1 MPSLLE
7 ILRDPNYISANE
19 ETKRAIFERWAPQD
33 PNYSNANAET
43 QSAIRQR
50 FGITAAPVK
59 PSAPPGQI
67 PGAGQYPA
75 PPEARIPVGRQL
87 AQGVRQNVSDIARFV
102 QPSAE
107 ALAAAGGAIRG
118 GAAMAPAGPVA
129 AAGGALAGGLT
140 SFLGA
145 RAGADLLQEQQPDLL
160 AGAKE
165 YALGEMLAPAFGKAV
180 KLGAQGVDYLRG
192 IPTRNAANIA
202 RQAAGDQLGAIKAG
216 LSAAEPGA
224 SPAQATAEI
233 PRQAWQALLAFE
245 PTDFAADVARRQKAL
260 SQAQLGQLAGGTSAT
275 AARETAEAGRAEL
288 TARTMPMMQTELAAA
303 NEAQRVMNALV
314 PRATQKQASM
324 VSALQDAGRTGT
336 EAAQRTEA
344 AVQQLQRVA
353 PGQIP
358 AISARQTA
366 RTQAAAASQ
375 QQEASNLFADIARQR
390 RAEQDFINRQIGSL
404 ESYGLRPLDVSPLV
418 NSIDSALTTPGL
430 RASNDVTRVMTL
442 LKQDLADLAQKGGG
456 TIDAHD
462 LYTIRKEGIA
472 QRVRDVVKQDDP
484 KAGAKVTAAVLERL
498 RPLIDDAI
506 KKAGGTE
513 WETYLKTYS
522 KGMDVIARKQ
532 MAAQALAMFK
542 NDPQDYVKLVRGDK
556 EEAVEAIFGPGRY
569 SIFKEMAAEM
579 PTLDKI
585 AKRVEMDKLAAEK
598 AGGGAAELAQIMEA
612 NRSKLRLPNWFSPA
626 ITATNMRIA
635 DVEKRVNKKTIDMVR
650 KAAESNQSM
659 LDLLNGLP
667 EKERRKLLD
676 IVIDTQRRTG
686 EAKRAAAVGTVGEVE
701 RQRNALS
708 EQPVNALTE

>member
-1 MPSLLE
+1 MADLREQINTARQAGYSDAE
-7 ILRDPNYISANE
+7 IADFLKQRDPRVGKALQVGYSAE
-19 ETKRAIFERWAPQD
+19 EVLQHLAPQ
-33 PNYSNANAET
+33 
-43 QSAIRQR
+43 Q
-50 FGITAAPVK
+50 TAPA
-59 PSAPPGQI
+59 APPGQI
-67 PGAGQYPA
+67 PGAGPYPA
-75 PPEARIPVGRQL
+75 PPVAEVPLGRRLLQG
-87 AQGVRQNVSDIARFV
+87 AQQNLQTIARV
-102 QPSAE
+102 AQPSAE
-107 ALAAAGGAIRG
+107 MVAGAGGALRGASSLAPAGPVPAAAGALVGGIAGFTGARTGAELLQGQRPDVLGATEEAAKGEIIGRGLGSVVRAGARGLDLLRSIPERKAVGIAQQAAGPEIKNIGSALAAAGSD
-118 GAAMAPAGPVA
+118 M
-129 AAGGALAGGLT
+129 T
-140 SFLGA
+140 
-145 RAGADLLQEQQPDLL
+145 
-160 AGAKE
+160 
-165 YALGEMLAPAFGKAV
+165 
-180 KLGAQGVDYLRG
+180 
-192 IPTRNAANIA
+192 
-202 RQAAGDQLGAIKAG
+202 
-216 LSAAEPGA
+216 
-224 SPAQATAEI
+224 PAQVTAES

-288 TARTMPMMQTELAAA
+288 TARTMPMMQAELAAA

-542 NDPQDYVKLVRGDK
+542 GDPQDYVKLVRGDK

-598 AGGGAAELAQIMEA
+598 AGGGTAELAQIMEA
-612 NRSKLRLPNWFSPA
+612 NRAKLRLPNWFSPA
-626 ITATNMRIA
+626 ITAANMRLA

-667 EKERRKLLD
+667 AAERQKLLR
-676 IVIDTQRRTG
+676 IVTSPNTW
-686 EAKRAAAVGTVGEVE
+686 AAPARAAIAPALGEIS
-701 RQRNALS
+701 RQGANALAPES
-708 EQPVNALTE
+708 NNALID

>member
-1 MPSLLE
+1 MPKYTLE
-7 ILRDPNYISANE
+7 IGGKTYDFESAKPLSDQE
-19 ETKRAIFERWAPQD
+19 LAGYARQIAGER
-33 PNYSNANAET
+33 SGT
-43 QSAIRQR
+43 M
-50 FGITAAPVK
+50 
-59 PSAPPGQI
+59 APPGQI
-67 PGAGQYPA
+67 PGAGPYVA
-75 PPEARIPVGRQL
+75 PPAQEVPLGRRVAAGIQ
-87 AQGVRQNVSDIARFV
+87 QNVGQITRAL
-102 QPSAE
+102 QPTAE
-107 ALAAAGGAIRG
+107 MAAGAAGAKL
-118 GAAMAPAGPVA
+118 GASAMAPFGPVA
-129 AAGGALAGGLT
+129 AAGGSLVGGLT
-140 SFLGA
+140 GFMGA
-145 RAGADLLQEQQPDLL
+145 RAGTELLQEKTPDLVE
-160 AGAKE
+160 AGKE
-165 YALGEMLAPAFGKAV
+165 FALGETIARGLGKAV
-180 KLGAQGVDYLRG
+180 RLGAQGVDYLRSA
-192 IPTRNAANIA
+192 PQRQATNIA
-202 RQAAGDQLGAIKAG
+202 RQAAGPEIQNIRAALGA
-216 LSAAEPGA
+216 AAPDMT
-224 SPAQATAEI
+224 PAQVTAEI

-612 NRSKLRLPNWFSPA
+612 NRAKLRLPNWFSPA

>member
-1 MPSLLE
+1 MPKYTLE
-7 ILRDPNYISANE
+7 IGSKTYDIESA
-19 ETKRAIFERWAPQD
+19 RPLSDSDLAAYARQIAAPQ
-33 PNYSNANAET
+33 
-43 QSAIRQR
+43 Q
-50 FGITAAPVK
+50 TAPA
-59 PSAPPGQI
+59 APPGQI
-67 PGAGQYPA
+67 PGAGPYPA
-75 PPEARIPVGRQL
+75 PPVAEVPLGRQL
-87 AQGVRQNVSDIARFV
+87 LRGAQQNLQTMARV
-102 QPSAE
+102 AQPSAE
-107 ALAAAGGAIRG
+107 MVAGAGGALRG
-118 GAAMAPAGPVA
+118 ASALAPAGPVPA
-129 AAGGALAGGLT
+129 AAGALVGGIAGFTGARTGAELLQGQRPDV
-140 SFLGA
+140 LGA
-145 RAGADLLQEQQPDLL
+145 TEEAATGEIIGRGLGSVVRAGARGLDLLRSIPERKA
-160 AGAKE
+160 AGI
-165 YALGEMLAPAFGKAV
+165 
-180 KLGAQGVDYLRG
+180 AQ
-192 IPTRNAANIA
+192 
-202 RQAAGDQLGAIKAG
+202 QAAGPEIQNIRAALGA
-216 LSAAEPGA
+216 AAPDMT
-224 SPAQATAEI
+224 PAQVTAES
-233 PRQAWQALLAFE
+233 PRQAWQALLVFE

-506 KKAGGTE
+506 EKAGGTG
-513 WETYLKTYS
+513 WRQYLDTYS

-542 NDPQDYVKLVRGDK
+542 GDPQDYVKLVRGDK

-598 AGGGAAELAQIMEA
+598 AGGGAAELAQIMEV
-612 NRSKLRLPNWFSPA
+612 NRAKLRLPNWFSPA
-626 ITATNMRIA
+626 ITATNMRLA

-667 EKERRKLLD
+667 AAERQKLLN
-676 IVIDTQRRTG
+676 IVTNPNTWS
-686 EAKRAAAVGTVGEVE
+686 APARAAIAPAIGEIS
-701 RQRNALS
+701 RQGANALAPES
-708 EQPVNALTE
+708 NNALAVP

>member
-1 MPSLLE
+1 MPKYTLE
-7 ILRDPNYISANE
+7 IGGKTYDIESA
-19 ETKRAIFERWAPQD
+19 RPLSDSDLAAYARQIAAPQ
-33 PNYSNANAET
+33 
-43 QSAIRQR
+43 Q
-50 FGITAAPVK
+50 TAPA
-59 PSAPPGQI
+59 APPGQI
-67 PGAGQYPA
+67 PGAGPYRA
-75 PPEARIPVGRQL
+75 PPAAEVPLGRQL
-87 AQGVRQNVSDIARFV
+87 LQGAQQNLQTIARV
-102 QPSAE
+102 AQPSAE
-107 ALAAAGGAIRG
+107 MVAGAGGALRGASALAPAGPVPAAAGALVGGIAGFTGARTGAELLQGQRPDVLGATEEAAKGEIIGRGLGSVVRAGARGLDLLRSIPERKAAGIAQQAAGPEIKNIGSALAAAGSD
-118 GAAMAPAGPVA
+118 M
-129 AAGGALAGGLT
+129 T
-140 SFLGA
+140 
-145 RAGADLLQEQQPDLL
+145 
-160 AGAKE
+160 
-165 YALGEMLAPAFGKAV
+165 
-180 KLGAQGVDYLRG
+180 
-192 IPTRNAANIA
+192 
-202 RQAAGDQLGAIKAG
+202 
-216 LSAAEPGA
+216 
-224 SPAQATAEI
+224 PAQVTAES

-275 AARETAEAGRAEL
+275 AARETAEAGKAQL
-288 TARTMPMMQTELAAA
+288 TALTSPMREAELAAA

-314 PRATQKQASM
+314 PRAAQKQTSM
-324 VSALQDAGRTGT
+324 VSALQEAGRTGT

-358 AISARQTA
+358 AVSARQTA

-375 QQEASNLFADIARQR
+375 QQETSNLFADIARQR
-390 RAEQDFINRQIGSL
+390 RAERDFINRQIGSL

-506 KKAGGTE
+506 EKAGGTG
-513 WETYLKTYS
+513 WRQYLDTYS

-542 NDPQDYVKLVRGDK
+542 GDPQDYVKLVRGDK

-612 NRSKLRLPNWFSPA
+612 NRAKLRLPNWFSPA
-626 ITATNMRIA
+626 ITATNMRLA

-667 EKERRKLLD
+667 AAERQKLLN
-676 IVIDTQRRTG
+676 IVTSPNTWS
-686 EAKRAAAVGTVGEVE
+686 APARAAIAPAIGEIS
-701 RQRNALS
+701 RQGANALAPES
-708 EQPVNALTE
+708 NNALAVP

>member
-1 MPSLLE
+1 
-7 ILRDPNYISANE
+7 
-19 ETKRAIFERWAPQD
+19 
-33 PNYSNANAET
+33 
-43 QSAIRQR
+43 
-50 FGITAAPVK
+50 
-59 PSAPPGQI
+59 
-67 PGAGQYPA
+67 
-75 PPEARIPVGRQL
+75 VGRQL

>member
-1 MPSLLE
+1 MPKYALE
-7 ILRDPNYISANE
+7 IGGKTYDIES
-19 ETKRAIFERWAPQD
+19 ERPLSDSDLAAYARQIAAPQ
-33 PNYSNANAET
+33 
-43 QSAIRQR
+43 Q
-50 FGITAAPVK
+50 TAPA
-59 PSAPPGQI
+59 APPGQI
-67 PGAGQYPA
+67 PGAGPYRA
-75 PPEARIPVGRQL
+75 PPAAEVPIGRQL
-87 AQGVRQNVSDIARFV
+87 LQGAQRNLQTIARV
-102 QPSAE
+102 AQPSAE
-107 ALAAAGGAIRG
+107 MLASAGGALR
-118 GAAMAPAGPVA
+118 GAAALAPAGPVA
-129 AAGGALAGGLT
+129 AAAGGLAGGIAGFT
-140 SFLGA
+140 GA
-145 RAGADLLQEQQPDLL
+145 RAGAELLQGQRPDVLGATEEAATGEIIGRGLGSVVRAGARGLDLLRSIPER
-160 AGAKE
+160 
-165 YALGEMLAPAFGKAV
+165 KAV
-180 KLGAQGVDYLRG
+180 GIAQQAAG
-192 IPTRNAANIA
+192 PEAANIRA
-202 RQAAGDQLGAIKAG
+202 ALQAAELGMT
-216 LSAAEPGA
+216 
-224 SPAQATAEI
+224 PAQATAGS

-358 AISARQTA
+358 AISARQAA

-542 NDPQDYVKLVRGDK
+542 GDPQDYVKLVRGDK

-612 NRSKLRLPNWFSPA
+612 NRAKLRLPNWFSPA
-626 ITATNMRIA
+626 ITATNMRLA

-667 EKERRKLLD
+667 AAERQKLLN
-676 IVIDTQRRTG
+676 IVTSPSTWSAPARAVIAPAIG
-686 EAKRAAAVGTVGEVE
+686 EIS
-701 RQRNALS
+701 RQGANALAPLA
-708 EQPVNALTE
+708 EPTNALID

>member
-1 MPSLLE
+1 MPKYTLE
-7 ILRDPNYISANE
+7 IGGKTYDIESA
-19 ETKRAIFERWAPQD
+19 RPLSDSDLAAYARQIAAPQ
-33 PNYSNANAET
+33 
-43 QSAIRQR
+43 Q
-50 FGITAAPVK
+50 TAPA
-59 PSAPPGQI
+59 APPGQI
-67 PGAGQYPA
+67 PGAGPYPA
-75 PPEARIPVGRQL
+75 PPVAEVPLGRRLLQG
-87 AQGVRQNVSDIARFV
+87 AQQNLQTIARV
-102 QPSAE
+102 AQPSAE
-107 ALAAAGGAIRG
+107 MVAGASGALRGAS
-118 GAAMAPAGPVA
+118 ALAPAGPVA
-129 AAGGALAGGLT
+129 AAGGALAGGIAGFTGARTGAELLQGQRPDV
-140 SFLGA
+140 LGA
-145 RAGADLLQEQQPDLL
+145 AEEAATGEIIGRGLGSVVRAGARGLDFLRSIPERKA
-160 AGAKE
+160 AGI
-165 YALGEMLAPAFGKAV
+165 
-180 KLGAQGVDYLRG
+180 AQ
-192 IPTRNAANIA
+192 
-202 RQAAGDQLGAIKAG
+202 QAAGPEIQNIRAALGA
-216 LSAAEPGA
+216 AAPDMT
-224 SPAQATAEI
+224 PAQATAES

-260 SQAQLGQLAGGTSAT
+260 SQTQLGQLAGGASAT
-275 AARETAEAGRAEL
+275 AAREAAEAGRAEL

-314 PRATQKQASM
+314 PRAAQKQASM

-353 PGQIP
+353 PNQIP

-404 ESYGLRPLDVSPLV
+404 ESYGLRPLDISPLV

-484 KAGAKVTAAVLERL
+484 KAGAKVSAAVLERL

-532 MAAQALAMFK
+532 MAAQALDMFK
-542 NDPQDYVKLVRGDK
+542 GNQQDYVKLVRGDNPD
-556 EEAVEAIFGPGRY
+556 AVEAIFGPGRY

-612 NRSKLRLPNWFSPA
+612 NRAKLRLPNWFSPA
-626 ITATNMRIA
+626 ITATNMRLA

-667 EKERRKLLD
+667 AAERQKLLS
-676 IVIDTQRRTG
+676 IVTSPNTWS
-686 EAKRAAAVGTVGEVE
+686 APARAAIAPAIGEIS
-701 RQRNALS
+701 RQGANALAPES
-708 EQPVNALTE
+708 TNALAVP

>member
-1 MPSLLE
+1 MADLREQINTARQAGYSDAE
-7 ILRDPNYISANE
+7 IADFLKQREPKVGKALQAGYSAEEVLRYL
-19 ETKRAIFERWAPQD
+19 APQ
-33 PNYSNANAET
+33 
-43 QSAIRQR
+43 Q
-50 FGITAAPVK
+50 AAPA
-59 PSAPPGQI
+59 APPGQI
-67 PGAGQYPA
+67 PGAGPYRA
-75 PPEARIPVGRQL
+75 PPVAEVPLGRQL
-87 AQGVRQNVSDIARFV
+87 LQGAQRNLQTIARV
-102 QPSAE
+102 AQPSAE
-107 ALAAAGGAIRG
+107 MLAG
-118 GAAMAPAGPVA
+118 
-129 AAGGALAGGLT
+129 AGGALRGAAALASAGPVPAAAGALT
-140 SFLGA
+140 GGIAGFTGARTGAELLQGQRPDVLGA
-145 RAGADLLQEQQPDLL
+145 AEEAATGEIIGRGLGSVVRAGARGLDFLRSIPER
-160 AGAKE
+160 
-165 YALGEMLAPAFGKAV
+165 KAV
-180 KLGAQGVDYLRG
+180 GIAQ
-192 IPTRNAANIA
+192 
-202 RQAAGDQLGAIKAG
+202 QAAGPEIQNIRAALGA
-216 LSAAEPGA
+216 AAPDMT
-224 SPAQATAEI
+224 PAQATAES

-275 AARETAEAGRAEL
+275 AARETAEAAKEEL

-314 PRATQKQASM
+314 PRAAQKQASM
-324 VSALQDAGRTGT
+324 VSALQESGRTGT

-358 AISARQTA
+358 AVSARQAA

-375 QQEASNLFADIARQR
+375 QQETSNLFADIARQR
-390 RAEQDFINRQIGSL
+390 RAERDFINRQIGSL

-506 KKAGGTE
+506 EKAGGTG
-513 WETYLKTYS
+513 WRQYLDTYS

-542 NDPQDYVKLVRGDK
+542 GDPQDYVRLVRGDK

-585 AKRVEMDKLAAEK
+585 AKRAEMDKLAAEK

-612 NRSKLRLPNWFSPA
+612 NRAKLRLPNWFSPA
-626 ITATNMRIA
+626 ITATNMRLA

-650 KAAESNQSM
+650 QAAESNQSM
-659 LDLLNGLP
+659 LDLLDGLP
-667 EKERRKLLD
+667 AAERQKLLR
-676 IVIDTQRRTG
+676 IVTSPNTW
-686 EAKRAAAVGTVGEVE
+686 AAPARAAIAPALGEIS
-701 RQRNALS
+701 RQGANALAPLT
-708 EQPVNALTE
+708 EPTNALID